1 MKKKLGIICIFA
13 LALMMLVCGC
23 EGAEQEVQAPEKS
36 TTEDIFDPFGHIAM
50 GYFDMTPQEIQQR
63 NPEMSIA
70 LNDYLDPEKNI
81 LNTALTRGWTTGAGG
96 WEFSELIYFEEQHV
110 TKIMWGS
117 NYYAGHEE
125 EAKEFFYALCERM
138 REITDEPMWCGY
150 REFIGDELE
159 NYSEIP
165 IEDVEESLSKD
176 EAECYSY
183 RIDMENKFYDEF
195 DIDRGYKP
203 FDPGTIK
210 EDARWIQ
217 GLEDAKVIW
226 IEYRSYSVLVESKL
240 DNSAVGISI
249 TIER

>member
-1 MKKKLGIICIFA
+1 MKRKLIIICTFA
-13 LALMMLVCGC
+13 LALMLLVCGC

-50 GYFDMTPQEIQQR
+50 GYFDMTPEEILQR

-70 LNDYLDPEKNI
+70 LNDEFDPENNTLNI
-81 LNTALTRGWTTGAGG
+81 SLGRRWTIGSGG
-96 WEFSELIYFEEQHV
+96 REFLDSISFENQQV
-110 TKIMWGS
+110 TTIVWGS
-117 NYYAGHEE
+117 LFYAGHEE
-125 EAKEFFYALCERM
+125 EAKEFFYGLCERM

-150 REFIGDELE
+150 RKFIGDELE

-176 EAECYSY
+176 EAEYYSY
-183 RIDMENKFYDEF
+183 RIDMENKYYDEY
-195 DIDRGYKP
+195 DISCGYQP

-217 GLEDAKVIW
+217 GLEDAKVIE
-226 IEYRSYSVLVESKL
+226 ISYMSYSTLVEAKK
-240 DNSAVGISI
+240 DNCIVGVSISI
-249 TIER
+249 ER